1 MFNFKFQRSFL
12 SSLKINIQLSW
23 ESYKP
28 NTGCRCSHHFRPFT
42 GRGTLILNQAT
53 PPKWRWC
60 LWVGCVHFL
69 GEASRVLSCTS
80 HRGSRLNK
88 DVAALDPLWQLLP
101 FIHQGQSIPPSSF
114 STVPLRSIPPPCSSG
129 WGLDVVSHDLTTSLQ
144 LLTTVFNARSDSSQ
158 RSLSAPLPNFSLK
171 WKPRLTWIF
180 LLALLPE
187 SCVAPDK
194 LVKVSDPWLC
204 YLKTGITIPLSQ
216 GIWWGS
222 NELAQVTN
230 LVHSLLSF

>member
-1 MFNFKFQRSFL
+1 MTLMFVSGLCAFSGGSVPCSQLHITQGFSTQQGCCCL
-12 SSLKINIQLSW
+12 GSSL
-23 ESYKP
+23 
-28 NTGCRCSHHFRPFT
+28 T
-42 GRGTLILNQAT
+42 
-53 PPKWRWC
+53 
-60 LWVGCVHFL
+60 
-69 GEASRVLSCTS
+69 TS
-80 HRGSRLNK
+80 SFYSPRT
-88 DVAALDPLWQLLP
+88 
-101 FIHQGQSIPPSSF
+101 IHPPSSF

-204 YLKTGITIPLSQ
+204 YLKTGLTIPLSQ